1 MVKKK
6 KIAQIEAADEQDS
19 SSAER
24 DKKERLSLLLLLLLS
39 SSVPLVSSRGGGL
52 TTSRS
57 PSQRQ
62 RGACSESPWL
72 GGGAKGEKEELGV
85 GGQTGRTLD
94 WRMWRLEQRRRRQ
107 LGPSAP
113 GSLSS
118 GDE

>member
-1 MVKKK
+1 MRGGQKK

-19 SSAER
+19 SSAEK
-24 DKKERLSLLLLLLLS
+24 DKKKSSLLLLLLS
-39 SSVPLVSSRGGGL
+39 SSVPLVSSREGGL

-72 GGGAKGEKEELGV
+72 GAGAKGEKEELGV

-94 WRMWRLEQRRRRQ
+94 WRMWRLEQRQRQQ
-107 LGPSAP
+107 LGLSAP

-118 GDE
+118 GNE

>member
-1 MVKKK
+1 M
-6 KIAQIEAADEQDS
+6 
-19 SSAER
+19 
-24 DKKERLSLLLLLLLS
+24 
-39 SSVPLVSSRGGGL
+39 SSREGGL

-72 GGGAKGEKEELGV
+72 GAGAKGEKEELGV

-94 WRMWRLEQRRRRQ
+94 WRMWRLEQRRRQQ
-107 LGPSAP
+107 LGLSAP